1 MQTIIKRAFGL
12 RGVFTLLALMLTLSV
27 SAQNKIT
34 GRVVDE
40 TDQPAIGANVVIA
53 GTTQGV
59 STDVDGRYAIP
70 AKKGQVLVFS
80 YLGYKNQEV
89 PVNAQTQI
97 DVKLEAETNVMD
109 EVVVVGYGSMK
120 RSDLTGAVAS
130 VSSKDVEGFKSGS
143 VLDAIGGQIAGVQI
157 TSADGTPGAG
167 FDIKI
172 RGVGTVNGEATPLYI
187 VDGFQVDN
195 IDYLS
200 NSDIESLEVLKDASS
215 AAIYGSRAANGVVM
229 VTTKS
234 GKVGRPVVT
243 YNGSASYRN
252 ISKHL
257 DLLTPQQ
264 FVSLQTEAWPDKFG
278 DTYYKVGPENRYQ
291 SLADYYGVE
300 GIDWQG
306 ETFRPTWSQ
315 DHNVSVSGGSD
326 KTKYSFAFSD
336 FLENGIFTNSS
347 FNKITAKMRVNQKIS
362 KRVTMDA
369 TVNYANTDKR
379 GVGTS
384 GDGGRFNMLGQIL
397 RARPTG
403 GLKMTDEELLGS
415 AIDPLELE
423 SSESLSQVNPIAQA
437 QSVTDRRR
445 GEMWSANLS
454 LNIDFGKG
462 FSFRTAGSYRT
473 TETRR
478 DQFWKEGSKEA
489 YRNGQ
494 TPYGQTQMTRD
505 LSWTNFNY
513 LTWKRNKNGH
523 NAEVMIGQE
532 TTFRS
537 SEYLLGQ
544 STDFPFDNLGN
555 NNLGLGATPSKVTT
569 DYYEKFL
576 VSFFARANY
585 SYKDRYLFSATVRAD
600 GSTVF
605 SDSNKWGVFPSFS
618 AAWRLTEESFMKSQ
632 RVFSNLKLRLSWG
645 MVGNDR
651 IKNYLSMDLYAP
663 TKYGW
668 GNNVVTVLQ
677 PKQLANSDLK
687 WEASQ
692 STNLGLDMGFLRNRL
707 TLTADFFIKDTK
719 DLLMSASKAHVTGF
733 DSQWQNV
740 GKIRNSGI
748 ELSLNSTNFN
758 TTGGFVWTTNFN
770 ISFIRNELRALADG
784 AGVMYATAGWNS
796 EYKGYDYMAA
806 VGSSLGQI
814 YGYEF
819 DGVYQDSDF
828 MVDAATGKMTLKPGI
843 PDISDHAGREVVPGM
858 VKYRD
863 VDGDGVITTNDRT
876 AIGNGV
882 PKWFGG
888 ITNTFS
894 YKGFDLSFMFQFNYG
909 NDIYNATRMFASQ
922 SQDQRSNMMA
932 EVAERWTPTNA
943 SNSVP
948 AWDGYIKNE
957 LYSRFVEDGS
967 FLRLKTLTFGYTFP
981 KSWTQKF
988 YVSKLRLY
996 FSAQNLFV
1004 VTGYEGY
1011 DPEVS
1016 VAATNPMTPGLDWGA
1031 YPKSRVYTFGIDLSF

>member
-59 STDVDGRYAIP
+59 STDVDGRYAIS

-80 YLGYKNQEV
+80 YLGYKNQEI
-89 PVNAQTQI
+89 PVNAQTEI
-97 DVKLEAETNVMD
+97 NVKLESETNIMD
-109 EVVVVGYGSMK
+109 EVVVVGYGSVK

-167 FDIKI
+167 FDIKV
-172 RGVGTVNGEATPLYI
+172 RGVGTVNGDASPLFI

-215 AAIYGSRAANGVVM
+215 SAIYGSRAANGVVM

-234 GKVGRPVVT
+234 GKIGRPVVT
-243 YNGSASYRN
+243 YNGSASYRT
-252 ISKHL
+252 ISKKL
-257 DLLTPQQ
+257 DLMNPYQ
-264 FVSLQTEAWPDKFG
+264 FVKLQTEAWSDKFG
-278 DTYYKVGPENRYQ
+278 NTYYKVGEENRYQ
-291 SLADYYGVE
+291 SIDDYIFEGGV
-300 GIDWQG
+300 DWQD

-315 DHNVSVSGGSD
+315 DHNVSVSGGTD

-362 KRVTMDA
+362 KHVTMDA
-369 TVNYANTDKR
+369 SVNYANTDKR

-397 RARPTG
+397 RARPTA
-403 GLKMTDEELLGS
+403 GLRMSNEELLLA

-423 SSESLSQVNPIAQA
+423 SSESLSQVNPIIQA

-454 LNIDFGKG
+454 LSINIGKG
-462 FSFRTAGSYRT
+462 FTFRTAGSYRT

-478 DQFWKEGSKEA
+478 DQFWQDGSKEA

-494 TPYGQTQMTRD
+494 TPYGQSQMTRD

-513 LTWKRNKNGH
+513 LTWTRKKNGH
-523 NAEVMIGQE
+523 NAEIMLGQE

-555 NNLGLGATPSKVTT
+555 NNLGLGATPSKVTS
-569 DYYEKFL
+569 YYSEKFL

-585 SYKDRYLFSATVRAD
+585 SYKDRYLFTATVRAD

-605 SDSNKWGVFPSFS
+605 SDKHKWGVFPSFS
-618 AAWRLTEESFMKSQ
+618 AAWRLSEESFMKDQ

-651 IKNYLSMDLYAP
+651 ITNYLSMDLYSP

-668 GNNVVTVLQ
+668 GSNVVTALQ
-677 PKQLANSDLK
+677 PKQLANADLK

-692 STNLGLDMGFLRNRL
+692 STNLGLDFGFLRNRL
-707 TLTADFFIKDTK
+707 TLSADFFIKDTK
-719 DLLMSASKAHVTGF
+719 DLLMSANKAHVSGF
-733 DSQWQNV
+733 NSQMQNV

-758 TTGGFVWTTNFN
+758 TKGGFVWTTNFN

-784 AGVMYATAGWNS
+784 ADSMFAAASWNS
-796 EYKGYDYMAA
+796 EYKDYDYIAA

-814 YGYEF
+814 YGYVF

-828 MVDAATGKMTLKPGI
+828 MIDATTGNRVLKPGI
-843 PDISDHAGREVVPGM
+843 VDITSHAGRAVQPGM

-932 EVAERWTPTNA
+932 EVADRWTTTNA
-943 SNSVP
+943 SNTVP

-967 FLRLKTLTFGYTFP
+967 FLRLKSLTFGYTFP
-981 KSWTQKF
+981 KNWTQKF

-1004 VTGYEGY
+1004 VTGYKGY

-1016 VAATNPMTPGLDWGA
+1016 VASSTPMTPGLDWGA